1 MAVAIVLEK
10 REGNVNLLFGTFS
23 GQVFLGRVFA
33 IHHIFESAFREVQ
46 KVRWVISGLEEN
58 VQREVF
64 IVQGAWKPRIDWQHD
79 VLYCQI
85 ELQSYVM

>member
-1 MAVAIVLEK
+1 
-10 REGNVNLLFGTFS
+10 
-23 GQVFLGRVFA
+23 
-33 IHHIFESAFREVQ
+33 
-46 KVRWVISGLEEN
+46 VRWVISGLEEN

-85 ELQSYVM
+85 ELQFYVM